1 MTLFTKLDRAIAEH
15 TEAAFGFLEDLV
27 AAPSVVG
34 TEQDALEV
42 LAAELTALGLEVER
56 IPFDPRPMDH
66 PLAGAHQHLSD
77 ASDRFQVVGR
87 TPGQGE
93 LTLLLNGHM
102 DVVPAE
108 SPGLW
113 TTPPFAPSRRN
124 GRMYGRGT
132 GDMKGGFAIGVLAL
146 RALREVSP
154 ELFATKRLGFIG
166 VIEEECTG
174 NGALQ
179 SALGGV
185 LADEILLLEPT
196 DNGIMVGGVGVLWV
210 DIDVIGSSS
219 HAHTAHLSANA
230 IELGMRIVQ
239 ALRDWGAE
247 LYNTEPDPELSEAEG
262 PYNLNIGKVRS
273 GDWTSTV
280 PVIASFSLRL
290 GFPRSWSPAR
300 AETEVREVVR
310 AAAAADPDFP
320 EQPRV
325 RSSGLR
331 AVGYSIARDHP
342 MVKALSV
349 AHLDAHG
356 QNPEVFSLGSTTDAR
371 TYVNACD
378 TPALCFGAVAHNIH
392 GVDESVEL
400 QSIVDGARTLSRFLL
415 ARFDGAA

>member
-1 MTLFTKLDRAIAEH
+1 MFTELDRAIAQH
-15 TEAAFGFLEDLV
+15 TEAAFRFLEDLV
-27 AAPSVVG
+27 SAPSVVG

-42 LAAELTALGLEVER
+42 LAAEFTSLGLEVER
-56 IPFDPRPMDH
+56 IPFDSRPLDH
-66 PLAGAHQHLSD
+66 PLAGAHQQLSD
-77 ASDRFQVVGR
+77 ASARFQVVGR
-87 TPGQGE
+87 TPGQGQ
-93 LTLLLNGHM
+93 LSLLLNGHM

-113 TTPPFAPSRRN
+113 TTPPFTPSRRN

-146 RALREVSP
+146 RALRDVAP
-154 ELFATKRLGFIG
+154 ELFATKRLGFIA

-185 LADEILLLEPT
+185 LADEVVLLEPT

-210 DIDVIGSSS
+210 DIDVIGASS

-230 IELGMRIVQ
+230 VELGMRIVH
-239 ALRDWGAE
+239 ALRNWGAG
-247 LYNTEPDPELSEAEG
+247 LYITDPDPELREADG

-280 PVIASFSLRL
+280 PVIAAFSLRL

-300 AETEVREVVR
+300 AENEVREVVR

-320 EQPRV
+320 QQPRV
-325 RSSGLR
+325 QSSGLR
-331 AVGYSIARDHP
+331 AVGYSIARDHSL
-342 MVKALSV
+342 VKALSA
-349 AHLDAHG
+349 AHRDAHG
-356 QNPEVFSLGSTTDAR
+356 HDPEVFSLGSTTDAR
-371 TYVNACD
+371 TYVNAFD
-378 TPALCFGAVAHNIH
+378 TPAICFGAVAHNIH

-400 QSIVDGARTLSRFLL
+400 QSIIDGAKTLSRFLL
-415 ARFDGAA
+415 ARFDGTD